1 MLPDFKLET
10 FFSKWEFNAKYHMCA
25 SDMETLTITQL
36 LELASNEDREKWN
49 NLPLKYI
56 ETYGMPELRSVY
68 QVRMKRNLK
77 KIYLLLQ
84 GLKKESIL
92 QCIAY
97 SIKMI
102 TQS

>member
-56 ETYGMPELRSVY
+56 ETYGMPELRSVISSTY
-68 QVRMKRNLK
+68 EAQSEENILAFAGAEEG
-77 KIYLLLQ
+77 IY
-84 GLKKESIL
+84 
-92 QCIAY
+92 IAMHL
-97 SIKMI
+97 SLIHI
-102 TQS
+102 